1 MTISDASSVIEMS
14 ATLSIAFVAVEYVKS
29 YTAILCDRFFK
40 FNEFI
45 TEAFKECRD
54 MLADKETLKCIKP
67 ITIEGK
73 RTNNAIEKVRRN
85 NESLTK
91 EIGTLEKQKTEDIKI
106 ACQAQSMSSL
116 CLFQF
121 LFSMILLF
129 LSAME
134 NDFPFFVHL
143 SSIVLCLLSI
153 IYTIGGWVLG
163 ERKEPIRLCDFSSL
177 RHSVWSFIFILILSI
192 LLSTLFSFIK
202 CNFISTYLQPIWWF
216 FLICGTL
223 CCYLNFIVFIFKIN
237 KKAEAFKKE
246 VTTDKDSLKQRCK
259 VARQQEQDLISTQ
272 RFCDGLKTD

>member
-54 MLADKETLKCIKP
+54 MLADKETLKFIRP

-73 RTNNAIEKVRRN
+73 STNNAIEEVRRN

-134 NDFPFFVHL
+134 KDFSDFVHL
-143 SSIVLCLLSI
+143 STTILCFLSTIYSIV
-153 IYTIGGWVLG
+153 GWLYG
-163 ERKEPIRLCDFSSL
+163 EKKEPKRFCDFSSL
-177 RHSVWSFIFILILSI
+177 RHSVWSSICILILSI
-192 LLSTLFSFIK
+192 SLSFYFIEN
-202 CNFISTYLQPIWWF
+202 NFVSIYLQPFWWLF
-216 FLICGTL
+216 FIGGTL
-223 CCYLNFIVFIFKIN
+223 CCYINFIVFIFKIN

-246 VTTDKDSLKQRCK
+246 VNTDKESLKRRCK
-259 VARQQEQDLISTQ
+259 EAHQKEQDLISTL
-272 RFCDGLKTD
+272 RISERLKTD

>member
-192 LLSTLFSFIK
+192 LISTLFSFIK
-202 CNFISTYLQPIWWF
+202 CNFISTYYNQFGGF
-216 FLICGTL
+216 FLFVAL
-223 CCYLNFIVFIFKIN
+223 CVAILI
-237 KKAEAFKKE
+237 
-246 VTTDKDSLKQRCK
+246 SLFLFLRLIKKQRRLRK
-259 VARQQEQDLISTQ
+259 R
-272 RFCDGLKTD
+272 